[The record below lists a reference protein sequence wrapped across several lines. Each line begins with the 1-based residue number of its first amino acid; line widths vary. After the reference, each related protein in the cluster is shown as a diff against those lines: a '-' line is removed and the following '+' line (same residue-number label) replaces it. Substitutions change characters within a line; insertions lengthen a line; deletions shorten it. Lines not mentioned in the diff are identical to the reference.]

1 MSQALCQ
8 VLEMKRGKR
17 LFFFKELKV
26 YQRKGQY
33 LALTKC
39 QVYTVKH
46 GPPEQVG
53 VFDSHFTAEGLR
65 AQHPPGQ
72 SRLQRTP
79 ARLPFVRPLITQ
91 LRGPG
96 RTARCWLL
104 EDEGLR
110 KPGKICGQEAAFG
123 LKLEVWVGFLEKS
136 GWVLRHSPLPQ
147 QTCPWSV
154 PIGSKHCP

>member
-1 MSQALCQ
+1 MPGAGD
-8 VLEMKRGKR
+8 EKRKKT
-17 LFFFKELKV
+17 FFFKELKV

-72 SRLQRTP
+72 SRLQRAP

-110 KPGKICGQEAAFG
+110 KPGKICGQGPLELSEIPFLPASKGRNQA
-123 LKLEVWVGFLEKS
+123 KLF
-136 GWVLRHSPLPQ
+136 
-147 QTCPWSV
+147 
-154 PIGSKHCP
+154 